1 MDTLTHIAIG
11 ACIGEVL
18 FSKQLGKKALI
29 WGALAQSFPDIDFVG
44 AFWIEPTAYFSV
56 HRGVTHGLFAG
67 LLAALIFSFLA
78 DRLHRPHDIPFRK
91 FLLFFGLQILLHDLL
106 DTCNAYGTGLLEP
119 LLHRRVSFNL
129 IYVADPL
136 FSLPLAV
143 AAITLVFVKRSA
155 QMQKRIALGGLVPAL
170 AYLLFCVCNKLVVD
184 NKFEK
189 SLRSNDINYSSYF
202 TTPTPFNSL
211 LWYAVAKTDTGYYI
225 GYRSIL
231 DKKDEP
237 VKISYYPS
245 NLSLLQSFKTSPK
258 VNNLVRF
265 GHGYYSVQQQ
275 NDTLVFN
282 VLRFGQVLGWQR
294 TNAPFT
300 FHYYLNEGMDDMLAV
315 QRGRFEGWNRNTIR
329 FFLNRM
335 IGKETDY
342 PKE

>member
-18 FSKQLGKKALI
+18 LSKPLGKKALI

-56 HRGVTHGLFAG
+56 HRGITHGLFAG
-67 LLAALIFSFLA
+67 IAAAFIFSLLA

-91 FLLFFGLQILLHDLL
+91 FLLFFLLQILLHDLL

-119 LLHRRVSFNL
+119 LLHQRLSFNL

-136 FSLPLAV
+136 FSLPLAI
-143 AAITLVFVKRSA
+143 AACALIFLKRNA
-155 QMQKRIALGGLVPAL
+155 RMQKRIALGGLMPAL
-170 AYLLFCVCNKLVVD
+170 AYLLFCVCCKLIVD
-184 NKFEK
+184 RKFEQ
-189 SLRSNDINYSSYF
+189 SLRSEAISYSSYF

-225 GYRSIL
+225 GYRSVL
-231 DKKDEP
+231 DKKEDP
-237 VKISYYPS
+237 VKINFYPS
-245 NLSLLQSFKTSPK
+245 NLELLQPFKTSQK
-258 VNNLVRF
+258 VSNLVRF
-265 GHGYYSVQQQ
+265 GNGYYSVQQQ
-275 NDTLVFN
+275 KDTLVFN
-282 VLRFGQVLGWQR
+282 ILRFGQVLGWQR

-329 FFLNRM
+329 FFLRRM